1 MWSFQDQMASKKIHI
16 FDKNLF
22 KILCKIVA
30 QLMTTMQE
38 SNKKS
43 KIMQQLCK
51 NVAWFLNI
59 IFENLVYISNIGSP
73 RENQRW
79 NKLDS
84 SMLKSKNQVTLFVN
98 YSYNSFYD
106 FRFSENTYSEQK
118 VMCQNMGFLNLYG
131 GYIWTYL

>member
-1 MWSFQDQMASKKIHI
+1 MASKNIHI

-59 IFENLVYISNIGSP
+59 IFENLVYISNIGVP
-73 RENQRW
+73 EG
-79 NKLDS
+79 
-84 SMLKSKNQVTLFVN
+84 KSK
-98 YSYNSFYD
+98 
-106 FRFSENTYSEQK
+106 RI
-118 VMCQNMGFLNLYG
+118 NLTQCAE
-131 GYIWTYL
+131 IQEPSDLVCKLQLK